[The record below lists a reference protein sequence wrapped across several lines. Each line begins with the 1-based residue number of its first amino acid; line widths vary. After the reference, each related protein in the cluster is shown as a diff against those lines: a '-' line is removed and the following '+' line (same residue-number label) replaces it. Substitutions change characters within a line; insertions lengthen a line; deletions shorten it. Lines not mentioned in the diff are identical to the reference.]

1 MKKHLLYIGIF
12 VLLLFVNGKDGI
24 SQIADTVSGKPYY
37 ILEGIVQ
44 NGDTIGRVNINEI
57 IVFPEIKF
65 DNKRKRRKYTKL
77 IRDLK
82 QVYPYA
88 MKARNILI
96 EMEWEFR
103 KLESEK
109 AKKEYVKK
117 VEQRLKD
124 EFKEDIK
131 DLTITQGR
139 LLLKLI
145 DRETG
150 RTSYTILREMKGG
163 FSAVFWQTIARVFG
177 HDLRSDYEP
186 YGKDRLIERIVV
198 LIEHNQI

>member
-109 AKKEYVKK
+109 AKKEYVKR
-117 VEQRLKD
+117 VEQ
-124 EFKEDIK
+124 I
-131 DLTITQGR
+131 
-139 LLLKLI
+139 
-145 DRETG
+145 
-150 RTSYTILREMKGG
+150 
-163 FSAVFWQTIARVFG
+163 
-177 HDLRSDYEP
+177 
-186 YGKDRLIERIVV
+186 
-198 LIEHNQI
+198 